1 MNNNNR
7 LDNLMAKIEEHIRER
22 RGDLLPFLDA
32 LAEDA
37 LQRSSWDE
45 LYYINAQ
52 RIVFSAKAMKVNQV
66 LSLRQLQ
73 KDIEP
78 RVSAE
83 VVRDHNLEKTTLFA
97 EMYLRAGM
105 LDSAQGELRRL
116 LNEVPIGSPKC
127 AQIVEL
133 LAGLLYSRGNFPEA
147 VQLWSEY
154 VRLLEFYALLI
165 SSELIRPQFYPVAN
179 LLYSPGIGYLFET
192 GDEAVRD
199 QLAHDCVRACQ
210 LVLSPHSRCFG
221 INVRD
226 TAFLEKVR
234 QWLIAQ
240 DRTAEAD
247 VVARCIDRYRQSL
260 EGTLMRVYPDR
271 AEGWLRRLFPDQ
283 TERQEISTEQDDQD
297 S

>member
-105 LDSAQGELRRL
+105 LDSAQGELQRL

-165 SSELIRPQFYPVAN
+165 SSELIRPQF
-179 LLYSPGIGYLFET
+179 
-192 GDEAVRD
+192 
-199 QLAHDCVRACQ
+199 
-210 LVLSPHSRCFG
+210 
-221 INVRD
+221 
-226 TAFLEKVR
+226 
-234 QWLIAQ
+234 
-240 DRTAEAD
+240 
-247 VVARCIDRYRQSL
+247 
-260 EGTLMRVYPDR
+260 
-271 AEGWLRRLFPDQ
+271 
-283 TERQEISTEQDDQD
+283 
-297 S
+297 